1 MSDRDDHD
9 VYKRDRNIQLPLMG
23 PGGVVYWREADVNK
37 RSVRAVKH
45 TPAKT
50 QERHRF
56 QHRLPSEAQQQLA
69 HQFPWQ
75 HHLLAN
81 GQEAAN
87 YPLERCLSAYVH
99 D

>member
-9 VYKRDRNIQLPLMG
+9 VCKRQKYPTSSDA
-23 PGGVVYWREADVNK
+23 GGVVYWREAVVNK
-37 RSVRAVKH
+37 RRVRAVKH

-50 QERHRF
+50 QERDRF

-75 HHLLAN
+75 QHL
-81 GQEAAN
+81 
-87 YPLERCLSAYVH
+87 
-99 D
+99 